1 MLTVSEGSAPTICRR
16 HHFRA
21 GSPPSL
27 ALAVCHGGLLDESVG
42 DRDVPF
48 VLSSLHMFFG
58 LWPVGSF
65 CFNHHPLHE
74 ETSLVR
80 SKSSTD
86 L

>member
-1 MLTVSEGSAPTICRR
+1 MQKTPFLWGS
-16 HHFRA
+16 
-21 GSPPSL
+21 SLSL
-27 ALAVCHGGLLDESVG
+27 ALAVFHGGLLDESVG

-48 VLSSLHMFFG
+48 VLSTLHMFFG
-58 LWPVGSF
+58 LWPVVSF

-80 SKSSTD
+80 SESSTD